1 MKLLDVK
8 DMQFTHAML
17 GEFMP
22 WYSGWLD
29 DGTGTPEPH
38 SIMLSS
44 LLTCV
49 EAASGAIQRKVYKN

>member
-17 GEFMP
+17 ADFMP

-29 DGTGTPEPH
+29 DGTGIPEPH

-44 LLTCV
+44 LLTCIEV
-49 EAASGAIQRKVYKN
+49 GTGPRNRKVYKN